1 MADADHP
8 DLRLSGQG
16 GGGQLF
22 EGDGVDGGID
32 AVCDDGVFAA
42 GRKGRGLNHIEG
54 RLKRR
59 FHLGETGFQ
68 TTFSVWL
75 PVLTAYSNAL

>member
-1 MADADHP
+1 MFSRGYE
-8 DLRLSGQG
+8 RLIQDNESAA
-16 GGGQLF
+16 
-22 EGDGVDGGID
+22 EIIVNGVDGGID

-54 RLKRR
+54 HLKRR
-59 FHLGETGFQ
+59 FHLGEIGFQ

-75 PVLTAYSNAL
+75 LVLTVYSNTL